1 MTTVGADFADAE
13 LADDAGDVAA
23 AAVARDLTRGATI
36 PAGGKEV
43 EEEEE
48 EEAPLAPPA
57 GCHDAHVVPPSPLV
71 LSALRRLLSADAP
84 PPVCLLYA
92 SPPVCL
98 LFAS

>member
-23 AAVARDLTRGATI
+23 AAGARDLARGATI
-36 PAGGKEV
+36 PAGGKEA

-57 GCHDAHVVPPSPLV
+57 GCRDARRAAVASRPLG
-71 LSALRRLLSADAP
+71 AP
-84 PPVCLLYA
+84 PPLVR
-92 SPPVCL
+92 
-98 LFAS
+98 